1 MYIEQFL
8 QLLDI
13 LYKNIKLTFNLL
25 LYVKLKKI
33 TLGWIMFNILIADDD
48 INICKLTKFYIDKAG
63 YNSFVAY
70 DGESALSVI
79 ENNPIDL
86 AIVDV
91 MMPKKDGFT
100 LVKELRQANIEL
112 PIILVTALGEIGDKT
127 QGFSVGA
134 DDYLTKPVNYDE
146 LLLRI
151 SALLRRAQITKGK
164 QIIIGDITIDYN
176 SLSIIKNQVSLKL
189 PRKEFLILFKLLS
202 YPNKIFTRSQL
213 FNEFWGINSD
223 SGEDTVKVHINKL
236 RENIAGFDEFEVVTI
251 RGLGYKG
258 VINEKR

>member
-1 MYIEQFL
+1 
-8 QLLDI
+8 
-13 LYKNIKLTFNLL
+13 
-25 LYVKLKKI
+25 
-33 TLGWIMFNILIADDD
+33 MFNILIADDD

-63 YNSFVAY
+63 YNSFVATN
-70 DGESALSVI
+70 GESALEII

-100 LVKELRQANIEL
+100 LVKELRDANMDL
-112 PIILVTALGEIGDKT
+112 AIILVTALGEIENKT

-151 SALLRRAQITKGK
+151 SALLRRAQIAKGK
-164 QIIIGDITIDYN
+164 QIIIGDIKIDYDT
-176 SLSIIKNQVSLKL
+176 LSIIRENQTLKL

-236 RENIAGFDEFEVVTI
+236 RENISEFDEFEVVTI

-258 VINEKR
+258 VINEKK

>member
-1 MYIEQFL
+1 
-8 QLLDI
+8 
-13 LYKNIKLTFNLL
+13 
-25 LYVKLKKI
+25 
-33 TLGWIMFNILIADDD
+33 MFNILIADDD
-48 INICKLTKFYIDKAG
+48 INICKLTQFYIDKAG
-63 YNSFVAY
+63 YNSFVAH
-70 DGESALSVI
+70 DGEKALEII

-86 AIVDV
+86 AIIDV
-91 MMPKKDGFT
+91 MMPKKDGFS
-100 LVKELRQANIEL
+100 LVKELREANMDL
-112 PIILVTALGEIGDKT
+112 PVILVTALGEIEDKT

-151 SALLRRAQITKGK
+151 SALLRRAQIAKGK
-164 QIIIGDITIDYN
+164 QIIIGNIKIDYD
-176 SLSIIKNQVSLKL
+176 SLSIIKKDSATKL

-236 RENIAGFDEFEVVTI
+236 RENIVDFEEFDIITI